1 MCSQNHPGAERET
14 AKPQRQ
20 ERPASTRPL
29 DDTDQIIQLAA
40 TRIVHSGRCAN
51 ATKVESQRNG
61 TTCDETT
68 RDRVNHFISHRTA
81 EKRMRMTT
89 NGDSS
94 RLRVQVGI
102 WKLNERFDVAGY
114 TG

>member
-1 MCSQNHPGAERET
+1 
-14 AKPQRQ
+14 
-20 ERPASTRPL
+20 
-29 DDTDQIIQLAA
+29 
-40 TRIVHSGRCAN
+40 
-51 ATKVESQRNG
+51 
-61 TTCDETT
+61 
-68 RDRVNHFISHRTA
+68 
-81 EKRMRMTT
+81 MRMTT